1 MQDIDAD
8 SGDND
13 DEDDEM
19 VMVTARLFNRK
30 CLSVQMM
37 SVQFGWAQIV
47 TPCMG
52 KHKSHLNELKRVR
65 RLTLWWHCP
74 TQLFGNRFDRKYISY
89 TYIFVQYLS
98 KKNKN

>member
-8 SGDND
+8 SGND
-13 DEDDEM
+13 DDEM
-19 VMVTARLFNRK
+19 MMTVTARLFNRK
-30 CLSVQMM
+30 CLSVEMI

-52 KHKSHLNELKRVR
+52 KHKSHLNELKRVW

-74 TQLFGNRFDRKYISY
+74 TQLFGNRFGRKYISY
-89 TYIFVQYLS
+89 TYIFVQNLS
-98 KKNKN
+98 KKE